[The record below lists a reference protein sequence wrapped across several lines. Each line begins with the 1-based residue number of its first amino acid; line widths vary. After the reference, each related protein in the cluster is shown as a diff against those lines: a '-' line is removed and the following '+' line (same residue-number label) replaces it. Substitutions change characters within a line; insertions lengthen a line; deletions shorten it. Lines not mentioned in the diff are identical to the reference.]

1 MEVRSV
7 ESIVRALNQAQVEY
21 LVVGGLAVNLHG
33 FVRLTR
39 DVDLVIRLT
48 PENAARGLHALL
60 NIGYQMQIPERP
72 EAFADAATRE
82 RWRREKNMIVLKL
95 WSDEH
100 RRTPVDVFV
109 YEPFSF
115 EVELPRASRVEFA
128 PGLLVPVVALDALLE
143 MKRVAGRPQ
152 DLTDITELERGR

>member
-7 ESIVRALNQAQVEY
+7 EKIITALNAANVEY
-21 LVVGGLAVNLHG
+21 LIVGGLAVNAHG

-39 DVDLVIRLT
+39 GLDLVIRLT
-48 PENAARGLHALL
+48 PENATKGLHTLL
-60 NIGYQMQIPERP
+60 SIGYRMMIPERP
-72 EAFADAATRE
+72 EAFADASTRE
-82 RWRREKNMIVLKL
+82 RWREEKGMVVLKL

-100 RRTPVDVFV
+100 RRTPIDIFV

-115 EVELPRASRVEFA
+115 EEERALASIREVM
-128 PGLLVPVVALDALLE
+128 PGVSAPVVTLETLLE

-152 DLTDITELERGR
+152 DLIDIQELQRMR